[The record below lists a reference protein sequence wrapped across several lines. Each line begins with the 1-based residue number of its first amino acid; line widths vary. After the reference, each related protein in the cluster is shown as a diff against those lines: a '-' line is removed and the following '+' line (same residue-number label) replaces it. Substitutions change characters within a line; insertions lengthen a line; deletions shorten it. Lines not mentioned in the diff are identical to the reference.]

1 MTLRGRLVVLVAFLA
16 AALSLWQ
23 AAAPFFARVAGQGE
37 ASARG
42 FGTGAVVAAG
52 EMRVDLSPVLA
63 FAPFGLAEAAAPQAV
78 REGAVAELRLLGIT
92 VAVPKSGSRAI
103 IAGGDVPVASYGI
116 AADISSGIELR
127 AVFQDHVVLGIDGRE
142 AVLTFAVP
150 GSGSGSGP
158 GPGSGIAASGAG
170 TDGVDLLN
178 LTAGNVPAAG
188 RQDLPA
194 DTWLGRTRAEIE
206 ADAPGLLRRLGLAP
220 AEGGYLVTE
229 AALPEVVQAGF
240 RPGDLLRAVNGAA
253 LGDPAADAAL
263 FDAVASAGRAS
274 FSVLRAGETI
284 TMTFP
289 LK

>member
-1 MTLRGRLVVLVAFLA
+1 MTIRGRLLVLA
-16 AALSLWQ
+16 AFVAAVLSLWQ
-23 AAAPFFARVAGQGE
+23 AAAPLVARVAGQGE

-42 FGTGAVVAAG
+42 FGTGTVAVAG
-52 EMRVDLSPVLA
+52 GMRVDLTPVLA
-63 FAPFGLAEAAAPQAV
+63 FAPFGLAEAAEPQAV

-92 VAVPKSGSRAI
+92 VAVPQSGSRAM

-116 AADISSGIELR
+116 GAEISSGIELR
-127 AVFQDHVVLGIDGRE
+127 AVFQDHALLVIAGRE
-142 AVLTFAVP
+142 VELAFAKP
-150 GSGSGSGP
+150 GQTLA
-158 GPGSGIAASGAG
+158 AASS
-170 TDGVDLLN
+170 DGVDLLN

-188 RQDLPA
+188 RQDLAA
-194 DTWLGRTRAEIE
+194 DTWLGRYRAEID
-206 ADAPGLLRRLGLAP
+206 ADAPGLLRRLGLEL

-229 AALPEVVQAGF
+229 AAPAEVAQAGF
-240 RPGDLLRAVNGAA
+240 RPGDLLRAVNGAV
-253 LGDPAADAAL
+253 LGDPVADAAL